1 MASKNSSQIQL
12 YVFTGFD
19 MDSFI
24 SLYLR
29 ELAPKKELVNV
40 NIFTGEGV
48 YEDVKE
54 KAGVKDAEKIKAKC
68 LYLQDTIIRKANAKK
83 DNNSFSLSSKVLK
96 NVIGSEYKSM
106 LNVLIQMGY
115 IEMGDGQQG
124 AGEHWYYQ
132 IGEYSR
138 LYSMKDVEVHPYYTE
153 NFTIK
158 KYKEKSLEQITKYQ
172 TEVVAPSVDRYY
184 GEDFRKQYIVSLNY
198 FHIERE
204 EDLQKYL
211 RKHWYNKETS
221 KYYVYYKDI
230 ISKLQAKDKKIY
242 SIDGNGRIYHVL
254 SNLST
259 DLKEYINI
267 DFSLDCKNSHP
278 ILFNYFIYYHH
289 NISIYSSNTISSFL
303 HNNIDNSNISFT
315 FSSYDSSSTSNK
327 HHNVSEYLRNELI
340 NNNIEINEVAKL
352 ADDELEYIYLTS
364 SGRIW
369 DDINAQYPEFT
380 RKEIKAKFFKQVLYS
395 STISTKKKP
404 FAKVFAAMFPN
415 VYRLICEWKK
425 ASTDASKKAY
435 LDEHHLYVE
444 KEYASLS
451 IALMNL
457 EAQIFTT
464 ILKRMYAKRWCAVN
478 IHDCIVV
485 PSTTKKNKPDED
497 SVRSIMT
504 DVFSKF
510 GLCPTFD

>member
-1 MASKNSSQIQL
+1 M
-12 YVFTGFD
+12 
-19 MDSFI
+19 
-24 SLYLR
+24 
-29 ELAPKKELVNV
+29 
-40 NIFTGEGV
+40 
-48 YEDVKE
+48 
-54 KAGVKDAEKIKAKC
+54 
-68 LYLQDTIIRKANAKK
+68 
-83 DNNSFSLSSKVLK
+83 
-96 NVIGSEYKSM
+96 
-106 LNVLIQMGY
+106 
-115 IEMGDGQQG
+115 
-124 AGEHWYYQ
+124 
-132 IGEYSR
+132 
-138 LYSMKDVEVHPYYTE
+138 
-153 NFTIK
+153 
-158 KYKEKSLEQITKYQ
+158 
-172 TEVVAPSVDRYY
+172 
-184 GEDFRKQYIVSLNY
+184 
-198 FHIERE
+198 
-204 EDLQKYL
+204 
-211 RKHWYNKETS
+211 
-221 KYYVYYKDI
+221 
-230 ISKLQAKDKKIY
+230 
-242 SIDGNGRIYHVL
+242 ID
-254 SNLST
+254 
-259 DLKEYINI
+259 
-267 DFSLDCKNSHP
+267 
-278 ILFNYFIYYHH
+278 
-289 NISIYSSNTISSFL
+289 
-303 HNNIDNSNISFT
+303 
-315 FSSYDSSSTSNK
+315 
-327 HHNVSEYLRNELI
+327 
-340 NNNIEINEVAKL
+340 NNIEINEVAKL

-485 PSTTKKNKPDED
+485 PSTTKKNKPDKD